1 MAITTTGLLVAGL
14 VASAVGTGVSAYSS
28 YQQGKAQQRLN
39 NYNAA
44 VNDQAALDRQRD
56 ARIAANAQRA
66 QAQRLMAR
74 QRSLWAKAGV
84 VGSTGTPLLVQAEQA
99 GELELA
105 ALETERTGNVQAGQL
120 RQQAVLDRMAG
131 KAARTAGNLN
141 AAATILQG
149 AGSMATTAA
158 YGKYNGII

>member
-1 MAITTTGLLVAGL
+1 MAITTTGLLIAGL
-14 VASAVGTGVSAYSS
+14 VASAVGGGVAAYSS

-44 VNDQAALDRQRD
+44 VNDQAALDRERD
-56 ARIAANAQRA
+56 ARVAANAQRA

-74 QRSLWAKAGV
+74 QRALWAKAGV
-84 VGSTGTPLLVQAEQA
+84 VGSAGTPLLVQAEQA
-99 GELELA
+99 GQLELG

-120 RQQAVLDRMAG
+120 RQQAVIDRMAG

-141 AAATILQG
+141 AAATILQT
-149 AGSMATTAA
+149 AGSVSSSAA
-158 YGKYNGII
+158 YGKHQGII